1 MDDEY
6 FCAADA
12 YEGDIQVRAE
22 IAAEAQAEQR
32 IAKLE
37 AQVKE
42 LSTTL
47 RMVLVHLKYR
57 STGDQAAEFAGMIES
72 LREVA

>member
-6 FCAADA
+6 FYAADA

-37 AQVKE
+37 AQVKW
-42 LSTTL
+42 LAAAL
-47 RMVLVHLKYR
+47 RIVMRHLEFR
-57 STGDQAAEFAGMIES
+57 STGEQAGEFARMIENS
-72 LREVA
+72 YEVA